1 MSEETTSGNNTHST
15 CVSNT
20 TDYGAVVEAL
30 SRNSSSSTVANIDR
44 NNNSNSNNNV
54 TTVATAGQILG
65 SSNGDGNVTRGRL
78 EVVRCCEKCKGS
90 CGTFS
95 LSDNAAK
102 VYYDL
107 LSMYQKGEF
116 CDATLRTDDGAVF
129 SVHRIVLVGDSEYF
143 RALFTTTLH
152 VEQLS
157 DIRISNISSDT
168 LRMMLDYMYSRT
180 ITISDDNVCKI
191 LESADYLGIVR
202 LKTACCEFIEN
213 QIDGSNCLGIRG
225 FAKSMFCPALFETAQ
240 NYLMRNF
247 VEISK
252 ISDELLELELEDVLS
267 VFGDDK
273 LNVKNEEM
281 VWEAALRWI
290 KHNEEIRKPRIVELL
305 AQIRTGLMETQYFM
319 EHVKDHP
326 YVHGNEGCRPIV
338 IETLR
343 FLYDLE
349 VITERDG
356 EIPTPSIARPRIP
369 HEVLFAIGGWSGG
382 SPTSFIETYDT
393 RADRWIRVEEVDSN
407 GPRAYHG
414 TIALGFDIVIVGGF
428 DGVDYFNSCRAF
440 NAVKKTW
447 RDLAP
452 MHSRRCYVSVA
463 LLDKFIYAMG
473 GYDGHH
479 RQNTAERYDSTTNQW
494 TMIAPMNAQRSDA
507 CATALKGKIYITGG
521 FNGTECLSS
530 AEVYDPETNQWTVI
544 APMRN
549 RRSGVS
555 CIAYHNSVYVVGGF
569 NGISRMCSGFNGVT
583 TIYHVECFD
592 ERTNEWYEATD
603 MNIYRSALS
612 ACVIMGLPNI
622 YDYIHQHRERL
633 MEEKRQR
640 LLVLQQQQRA

>member
-1 MSEETTSGNNTHST
+1 M
-15 CVSNT
+15 
-20 TDYGAVVEAL
+20 
-30 SRNSSSSTVANIDR
+30 
-44 NNNSNSNNNV
+44 
-54 TTVATAGQILG
+54 
-65 SSNGDGNVTRGRL
+65 
-78 EVVRCCEKCKGS
+78 
-90 CGTFS
+90 FS

-107 LSMYQKGEF
+107 LAMYQNGEF
-116 CDATLRTDDGAVF
+116 CDATLRTDDGGIF

-157 DIRISNISSDT
+157 DVKISNISTET

-180 ITISDDNVCKI
+180 ITISDSNVCKI

-202 LKTACCEFIEN
+202 LKTACCEFIEK
-213 QIDGSNCLGIRG
+213 QIDGSNCLGIRS
-225 FAKSMFCPALFETAQ
+225 FAKSMFCPALFETTQ

-247 VEISK
+247 VEISQ
-252 ISDELLELELEDVLS
+252 ISDELLELDLDDVLS
-267 VFGDDK
+267 IFGDDK

-290 KHNEEIRKPRIVELL
+290 KHKEEIRKPKIVELL
-305 AQIRTGLMETQYFM
+305 SQIRTGLMETQYFM

-393 RADRWIRVEEVDSN
+393 RADRWIRVEEVDS
-407 GPRAYHG
+407 PRAYHG

-463 LLDKFIYAMG
+463 LLDKYIYAMG

-479 RQNTAERYDSTTNQW
+479 RQNTAERYDPATNQW

-569 NGISRMCSGFNGVT
+569 NGISRMCSGEKYNPASNTWTSIPDMYNPRSNFAIEVIDDMIFCIGGFNGVT

-640 LLVLQQQQRA
+640 LLVLQQQQRT